1 MKNPFSAPRAAILGV
16 LVLWAAGCAFSPQA
30 RFYTLT
36 PIGQQEGKPSSPAAI
51 PVSLSIAPV
60 EIPDYL
66 NRPQIVTR
74 DGRNELQ
81 LAQFDRWAGALPDN
95 IAAVLAENL
104 SLLLASDRVQAV
116 PRGRNQ
122 TSDYTLAVRVL
133 RLDCLPGEQVILK
146 ARWVLSS
153 PADGKELVTRVSTL
167 SEKLK
172 DDRYDTAVAAI
183 SGALERLSREIAGEI
198 GSRRAGG

>member
-1 MKNPFSAPRAAILGV
+1 MKNGYPLLRAAS
-16 LVLWAAGCAFSPQA
+16 LVAAAIWFAGCAFSPQA

-36 PIGQQEGKPSSPAAI
+36 PIGQQEAKTPAPATT

-74 DGRNELQ
+74 DGLSELK
-81 LAQFDRWAGALPDN
+81 LAQFDRWAGSLADN
-95 IAAVLAENL
+95 MGAVMAENL

-116 PRGRNQ
+116 PRGRNEK
-122 TSDYTLAVRVL
+122 SDFTLAVRVL
-133 RLDCLPGEQVILK
+133 RLDCMPGEQVTLK

-153 PADGKELVTRVSTL
+153 PADGKELVARVSTF
-167 SEKLK
+167 SVKLK
-172 DDRYDTAVAAI
+172 NDRYDTAVAAI
-183 SGALERLSREIAGEI
+183 SGALERLSREIADEI
-198 GSRRAGG
+198 TTRRTGG